1 MRSRVQTYTVLIAMN
16 TLLSEEKVEIID
28 KLHRDRL
35 ASTQTPK
42 KNIK

>member
-1 MRSRVQTYTVLIAMN
+1 MKIGVQTYVVIIAMN

>member
-1 MRSRVQTYTVLIAMN
+1 MKSRVQTYTVLIAMN

-42 KNIK
+42 KNIE